1 MTTST
6 PAGQVRVRIAPSP
19 TGDPHVGTAYAAL
32 FNLAFARRNGGRFIL
47 RIEDT
52 DRSRFTPGSEAQI
65 FHTLHWLGLE
75 WDEGPDIG
83 GPVGPYRQSERL
95 ATYGSF
101 TDELLASGHAYLC
114 WCTTDRLAELRRE
127 QVRTHQTQGY
137 DRLCLGKTEAERA
150 MLPGFTDKPVVR
162 MLVPPDI
169 ELAFDDLIRGRVSS
183 PLPDDQ
189 VLRKSD
195 GFPTYHLAA
204 VVDDHLMGISHVI
217 RGEEWISSTAKQRQ
231 LYHWLGWEAPQ
242 YAHFPLL
249 RNADKS
255 KISKRKDPA
264 ARLLWFEESGFL
276 PEAVINFLAL
286 LGYSMPDGREKFT
299 FAEFAESFDLARIS
313 AVGPVF
319 DVDKLGWLSGRY
331 VSELSDQEFLHRASP
346 FLPDGVTTEKLGWVA
361 TSLKARTRRF
371 DELPGELEWITDDT
385 PPSLA
390 MLTAKGLPAEEV
402 GTVLSMVADILDKIP
417 VFEPGPIESA
427 LEKFREDHDLARRR
441 MFMTLRVA
449 VAGRPVSPPLHETI
463 ATLGREQ
470 TSRRL
475 RRAAAIA
482 VG

>member
-1 MTTST
+1 
-6 PAGQVRVRIAPSP
+6 VRIAPSP

-32 FNLAFARRNGGRFIL
+32 FNLGFARRNGGRFIL

-52 DRSRFTPGSEAQI
+52 DRSRFAPGSEAQI

-75 WDEGPDIG
+75 WDEGPDVG
-83 GPVGPYRQSERL
+83 GPFGPYRQSERL
-95 ATYGSF
+95 ATYEAV

-114 WCTTDRLAELRRE
+114 WCSAERLAALRRE
-127 QVRTHQTQGY
+127 QARTGQPQGY

-150 MLPGFTDKPVVR
+150 RLPGFTAKPVVR

-169 ELAFDDLIRGRVSS
+169 DLYFDDLVRGRVGS
-183 PLPDDQ
+183 PMPDDQ

-204 VVDDHLMGISHVI
+204 VTDDHFMGISHII

-231 LYHWLGWEAPQ
+231 LYRWLGWELPQ

-276 PEAVINFLAL
+276 PDALLNFLAL

-299 FAEFAESFDLARIS
+299 LAEFIESFDLTRINT
-313 AVGPVF
+313 VGPVF
-319 DVDKLGWLSGRY
+319 DIDKLSWLDGRY
-331 VSELSDQEFLHRASP
+331 ISELSDQEFLLRAGP
-346 FLPDGVTTEKLGWVA
+346 FLPAGVTADSLRWVA
-361 TSLKARTRRF
+361 TSLKERTRRL
-371 DELPGELEWITDDT
+371 DELTGELEWITDDT
-385 PPSLA
+385 PPSPA

-402 GTVLSMVADILDKIP
+402 GPVVSAVADVLDAIP
-417 VFEPGPIESA
+417 VFEPAPIESA
-427 LEKFREDHDLARRR
+427 LEQFREEHGLTRRR

-463 ATLGREQ
+463 ATLGRE
-470 TSRRL
+470 RVGYRL
-475 RRAAAIA
+475 RRAAVIA
-482 VG
+482 AG